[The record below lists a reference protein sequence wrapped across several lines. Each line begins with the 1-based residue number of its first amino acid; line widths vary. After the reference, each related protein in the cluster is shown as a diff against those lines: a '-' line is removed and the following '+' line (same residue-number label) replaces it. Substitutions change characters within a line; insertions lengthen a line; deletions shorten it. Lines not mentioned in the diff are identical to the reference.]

1 MASPKPTKFDYFINQ
16 AYGWGAAVVIIGALF
31 KILHFEIGPLT
42 GGVMLTIG
50 LCCEAI
56 IFAISAFE
64 KPKPTYDWTLAY
76 PELENGSPVQN
87 RKNGFAQA
95 PDEIEASLSKKLD
108 TMLKDAKIDGQL
120 MESLGT
126 SIRNFEGAAKNMAP
140 TVDAIASQKKYSEEM
155 SLAAAQL
162 ESLNGLYKLQLESN
176 NRNAEANKAIA
187 ANAQKLQQQMEALT
201 QNMSNLNSVYGGML
215 SAMRPNSNN

>member
-1 MASPKPTKFDYFINQ
+1 MANIKPSGFQIFINQ

-50 LCCEAI
+50 LVCEAI

-76 PELENGSPVQN
+76 PELESDIPTQRMKSNFVDV
-87 RKNGFAQA
+87 
-95 PDEIEASLSKKLD
+95 PDGIEASLSKKLD
-108 TMLKDAKIDGQL
+108 DILKDAKIDGQL
-120 MESLGT
+120 MESLGD
-126 SIRNFEGAAKNMAP
+126 SIRNFEGAARNMAP

-162 ESLNGLYKLQLESN
+162 ESLNSLYKVQLESS

-187 ANAQKLQQQMEALT
+187 DNAQKLQEQMLALT
-201 QNMSNLNSVYGGML
+201 HNMSSLNAVYGGML
-215 SAMRPNSNN
+215 TAMRPK